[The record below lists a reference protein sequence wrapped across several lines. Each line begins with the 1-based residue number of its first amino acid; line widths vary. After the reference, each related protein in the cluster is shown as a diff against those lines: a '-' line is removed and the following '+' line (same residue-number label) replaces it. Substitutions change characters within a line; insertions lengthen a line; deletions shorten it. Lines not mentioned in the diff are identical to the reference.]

1 MRSEPAVTRQFS
13 RNLRIDEVMA
23 ESISG
28 YIEHIIFRNE
38 ENGYTVLSVVNGGNE
53 ITCTGNLAQV
63 HEGAYI
69 EAEGEPTVHPVYG
82 PQFRVE
88 RYVTKAPEEEGA
100 FLRYLGSGAIRGI
113 GAKTA
118 KKIVDH
124 FGDDTRRILMEEP
137 ERLSEIRGISADGA
151 RKIGEQIYEQ
161 SQMQNALIYLTQY
174 GISLTLGVKIYHQYQ
189 DSLYE
194 VLQENP
200 YRLAEDIDGVGFR
213 IADRIAERVGIM
225 PDSEFRIRSGILYC
239 LNRIG
244 TEGHTWYPEE
254 QLYAEAS
261 ELLGVDEE
269 NIRQYMSDL
278 VVDGRVTVKQEPGPD
293 GTTENRVFTS
303 QMYYLEVNTA
313 RMLCDLN
320 IVLDSDEAEVLSRIR
335 QIEKRENIELDDLQK
350 KAVVTAAKSG
360 LMILTGGPGTGKTT
374 TINTMIRYF
383 LSRDLSIALAA
394 PTGRAAKRMMET
406 TGFEAS
412 TIHRL
417 LEIEGGTG
425 DDDRSGKLRFG
436 RNADSP
442 LEADVVIIDEM
453 SMVDIYLMHALLSA
467 LVPGTRLILVGDVN
481 QLPSVGPGS
490 VLKDMIRGEACE
502 VVRLEHI
509 FRQAAMSDIVVNAHK
524 INRGEEVRL
533 DNKSRDFFFLERQ
546 DVQVIQKASLTLV
559 QRKLPGYVHAE
570 PFDIQVLTPM
580 RRGPLGVEQLNMILQ
595 RYLNPP
601 SGNKEEYETARGLF
615 REGDKVMQVRNDYQA
630 EWVVRGKYG
639 IASQSG
645 TGVFNGDIGK
655 ITMIDPPSRTMEVT
669 FDEARVVTYSFDQ
682 IDDLELAYAVTIH
695 KSQGSEYP
703 AVVIPLLSGPP
714 MLMTRNLLYTA
725 VTRARKCVVLVG
737 SKKTFREMEQN
748 ETEQLRY
755 TALADRI
762 REIRRIRE
770 EEPEI

>member
-1 MRSEPAVTRQFS
+1 
-13 RNLRIDEVMA
+13 MA

-38 ENGYTVLSVVNGGNE
+38 ENGYTVMTVEAEQGE
-53 ITCTGNLAQV
+53 ITCVGNLAQV

-69 EAEGEPTVHPVYG
+69 EAEGETAVHALYG
-82 PQFRVE
+82 PQFHIGRC
-88 RYVTKAPEEEGA
+88 VTKVPEQEDA

-113 GAKTA
+113 GGKTA
-118 KKIVDH
+118 KKIIDH
-124 FGDDTRRILMEEP
+124 FGSDTRRILMEEP
-137 ERLSEIRGISADGA
+137 ERLAEIKGISAAGA

-161 SQMQNALIYLTQY
+161 SQMQNALIYLAQY
-174 GISLTLGVKIYHQYQ
+174 GISLTLGVRIYHQYQ

-194 VLQENP
+194 ILQKNP
-200 YRLAEDIDGVGFR
+200 YQLAEDIDGVGFR
-213 IADRIAERVGIM
+213 IADRIAERVGIAA
-225 PDSEFRIRSGILYC
+225 DSEFRIRSGLLYC
-239 LNRIG
+239 MNRISA
-244 TEGHTWYPEE
+244 EGHTWYPLEA
-254 QLYAEAS
+254 LTADAS
-261 ELLGVDEE
+261 ELLGVGGEE
-269 NIRQYMSDL
+269 IRKCLTDL
-278 VVDGRVTVKQEPGPD
+278 TVDRRLTVRREIRPG
-293 GTTENRVFTS
+293 GEEETRVFTD

-320 IVLDSDEAEVLSRIR
+320 VILDSDRDEVEKRLR
-335 QIEKRENIELDDLQK
+335 QIEKQERIELDDLQK
-350 KAVVTAAKSG
+350 KAVVTAAGNG

-383 LSRDLSIALAA
+383 LSRNLSIALAA

-406 TGFEAS
+406 TGYEAS

-417 LEIEGGTG
+417 LEIEGGA
-425 DDDRSGKLRFG
+425 DDDRPDRSRFG
-436 RNADSP
+436 RNAETP
-442 LEADVVIIDEM
+442 LEADVVIIDEV

-467 LVPGTRLILVGDVN
+467 VVPGTRLILVGDVN

-490 VLKDMIRGEACE
+490 VLKDMIRGGACE

-509 FRQAAMSDIVVNAHK
+509 FRQAAKSDIVVNAHK

-533 DNKSRDFFFLERQ
+533 DNKSRDFFFLERS
-546 DVQVIQKASLTLV
+546 DVRVIQKVALV
-559 QRKLPGYVHAE
+559 LVRDKLPRYADVD

-580 RRGPLGVEQLNMILQ
+580 RRGPLGVEQLNGILQ

-601 SGNKEEYETARGLF
+601 SRRKGEIESAGRLF
-615 REGDKVMQVRNDYQA
+615 REGDKVMQIRNDYQA
-630 EWVVRGKYG
+630 EWTVRGKYG

-645 TGVFNGDIGK
+645 TGVFNGDMGR
-655 ITMIDPPSRTMEVT
+655 ITMIDSESGTVEVT
-669 FDEARVVTYSFDQ
+669 FDEARTVLYSGEHLE
-682 IDDLELAYAVTIH
+682 DLELAYAVTIH

-703 AVVIPLLSGPP
+703 AVVIPLLSGPS

-737 SKKTFREMEQN
+737 SKQMFRAMERN
-748 ETEQLRY
+748 EKEQLRY

-762 REIRRIRE
+762 REIRGIQE
-770 EEPEI
+770 EQAQSL